1 MTPHRLGAALL
12 CAVAI
17 FGCSRP
23 GQPARAGLHNAWTV
37 PGVLRLGEDE
47 EPDGLNLMYAHTAA
61 ADTIAGMLFTFI
73 LRYDARGNYVPDL
86 ATEVPTPNN
95 GGISKDGKRIVVHLR
110 RNAVWAD
117 GAPLTAADWLFT
129 YRAVM
134 NPANAVKTRYGWDQI
149 ASASAPDPHTI
160 VIRLRRANVAVLG
173 ILGMGG
179 AAYPPLPAH
188 LLARMPDLNR
198 AAFNQQPLSSGPYV
212 LKVWNHG
219 SSLVFVPNPRYFRG
233 APKLKEVVW
242 KVIPDVNT
250 LFNQL
255 ATHEVDVYPNVNENS
270 IGRISGI
277 SGIRVARNLI
287 ASWRHLGINTSRP
300 QLADVRVRRAIAEA
314 VDWKRLNDTIYHGI
328 DRQAVS
334 DIFPESWA
342 APHLPP
348 YRYDV
353 NDAKKLLSGAGWRA
367 GADGVLHKGA
377 LAMHLSIY
385 ATTGHQ
391 ENTESQVLI
400 QSMLREVGIDVA
412 VRNYPGSYLFA
423 SDGPLYTGKY
433 DLEWSIETNG
443 PDPDNSGS
451 WNGAFIPPRGANTS
465 WLDDPVVNQT
475 SEAAAST
482 FDQATRK
489 ALYQR
494 EEERL
499 RELVPAVFFS
509 WRANVT
515 AINADV
521 HNYVPAAFIGDSWNA
536 WQWSV

>member
-1 MTPHRLGAALL
+1 MREPPDVPLFSGDAYDVSAPVLLTIGNDCAVGKMSVSLELVAAACDAGVRARFVPTGQTGILIAGWGISVDRVIADFAPGAAEQLVLYAAHEGAELIVVEGQGAINHPAYAPVTLALMTGCAPDGLILVCDPQRVTIESYPTPILDYAELIALHEALLAAVKPAPVIGIALNTRGMSDAQAREAIERARSETGLPADDVVRFGGARLYNEVRPSIVKRAPRTSTRGRVTAHRLVVALL
-12 CAVAI
+12 CAVAV

-23 GQPARAGLHNAWTV
+23 AQPARGGLHNAWTV

-95 GGISKDGKRIVVHLR
+95 GGISADGKRIVVHLR
-110 RNAVWAD
+110 RDAVWAD

-149 ASASAPDPHTI
+149 ANASAPDPHTI

-188 LLARMPDLNR
+188 LLMRLPNLDR
-198 AAFNQQPLSSGPYV
+198 AAFNQQPLSSGPYL
-212 LKVWNHG
+212 LKAWNHG

-270 IGRISGI
+270 IGRLSEI
-277 SGIRVARNLI
+277 SGIRV
-287 ASWRHLGINTSRP
+287 
-300 QLADVRVRRAIAEA
+300 LAI
-314 VDWKRLNDTIYHGI
+314 
-328 DRQAVS
+328 
-334 DIFPESWA
+334 
-342 APHLPP
+342 
-348 YRYDV
+348 
-353 NDAKKLLSGAGWRA
+353 
-367 GADGVLHKGA
+367 
-377 LAMHLSIY
+377 
-385 ATTGHQ
+385 
-391 ENTESQVLI
+391 
-400 QSMLREVGIDVA
+400 
-412 VRNYPGSYLFA
+412 
-423 SDGPLYTGKY
+423 
-433 DLEWSIETNG
+433 
-443 PDPDNSGS
+443 
-451 WNGAFIPPRGANTS
+451 
-465 WLDDPVVNQT
+465 
-475 SEAAAST
+475 
-482 FDQATRK
+482 
-489 ALYQR
+489 
-494 EEERL
+494 
-499 RELVPAVFFS
+499 
-509 WRANVT
+509 
-515 AINADV
+515 
-521 HNYVPAAFIGDSWNA
+521 
-536 WQWSV
+536 